1 MSSRPDIPT
10 SAFGAAWRAV
20 RTWFGETDGLGRSL
34 SNGTW
39 MLIERMLA
47 MCSAIVVSVWVA
59 RYLGPREFGV
69 LSYAVAFVALFTPLA
84 ALGINNI
91 LVKELVLNRERER
104 LLLGSALIA
113 RFLGTAAAIAI
124 CVATIYY
131 VQGADQ
137 GADRKLFWAVVALS
151 LATVFNAFDV
161 AGLWLQSRQV
171 VRTLMLDRKA
181 HV

>member
-1 MSSRPDIPT
+1 MTKKKWILMAEDDNND
-10 SAFGAAWRAV
+10 A
-20 RTWFGETDGLGRSL
+20 E
-34 SNGTW
+34 
-39 MLIERMLA
+39 LIERMLA

-91 LVKELVLNRERER
+91 LVKELVMDRERER
-104 LLLGSALIA
+104 VLLGSALIA

-131 VQGADQ
+131 VQGAEQARVLFPDAV
-137 GADRKLFWAVVALS
+137 GVFVLPPSRETLLERLETRFEHGGNVHRVSSPRKRDAY
-151 LATVFNAFDV
+151 
-161 AGLWLQSRQV
+161 
-171 VRTLMLDRKA
+171 
-181 HV
+181 